1 MVDLQLTGQSGPGEG
16 ERGEVV
22 NGVTIDIVQWL
33 VNQGVAIAVLAF
45 VLVRLEARLTAI
57 ELALGKLDDTLTRK
71 PAG

>member
-1 MVDLQLTGQSGPGEG
+1 VP
-16 ERGEVV
+16 
-22 NGVTIDIVQWL
+22 TITFDIVQWL

-57 ELALGKLDDTLTRK
+57 ETALTRLVDLLTPK